1 MQFTRLRLSGFK
13 SFVDPTELHIEPGLT
28 GIVGPNGCGK
38 SNLVE
43 ALRWVMGETSPKSMR
58 GEGMDDVIFAGTEQ
72 RPARN
77 LAEVSLLI
85 DNSARQAPAAF
96 NDDEIIEV
104 TRRIER
110 ASGSAYR
117 INGRDVRAKDVQLLF
132 ADAATGAHSPALVS
146 QGRIA
151 ALIAA
156 KPENRRAILEEAAGI
171 SGLHSRRKEAEQRL
185 RAAER
190 NLERLDDVLAQL
202 EAQMANLKRQARQAR
217 RYRAL
222 SGHLRRTEGS
232 ILYTRWKAA
241 AEETL
246 RLEGALRQAEQQVAA
261 RTGRA
266 AALSREQASLAAEL
280 PARRQAEAEAAAK
293 VQRLTLARET
303 LEAEERRRVETL
315 DKLAR
320 QLKDIAADAAREAD
334 IRDDAAAALARLKAE
349 RERLE
354 AEIAREREAEAGAKE
369 KLETAA
375 NAANEAEAAFDAL
388 NQRLIEARGRRA
400 SLTSDEAAIVRRADR
415 LGLDRAE
422 AARALEDLSSSG
434 EEAGALEAAE
444 AQIVAAE
451 ARIAELQEAIATAE
465 SDIAAARD
473 ARDAAR
479 ETLAGEKTSAAA
491 IEAEISAL
499 EQRLKRTDD
508 AAAEAIAEKIR
519 VEPGFEKALA
529 AAVGD
534 DLDAPE
540 DEAAAL
546 HWTALP
552 PYETPPPLPGEAAPL
567 TEHVSAPPALARR
580 LALVGLVSDD
590 ATAARLQEALLPGQR
605 LVTAKGGLWR
615 WDGFVAG
622 VDAPRAAARVLEQR
636 NRLAA
641 LKTERDDL
649 AKAVAAAERHHAEAV
664 RIAQAAEARALQL
677 REARTA
683 AEAELAAG
691 QRARNEARE
700 AASRQASRR
709 TALVE
714 RIAQLDRDLEEAK
727 EQRQKIAAAIA
738 ALPDLAALESEL
750 EALRAKV
757 EKRRHALAEARVA
770 YDGHRR
776 EAEARRHRLEA
787 LATEEDAWRLR
798 HKRAEDQL
806 AALGTRCDTAERE
819 MAALAASPADVEAKR
834 QAIADEIEAAEAA
847 RRAAADALAELEQA
861 VGEKERALHE
871 VQEALGNAREDRARA
886 DAGLESARRHM
897 EELEAL
903 CSERFRCAPPAVLD
917 HVDAGA
923 PEELPPLDELE
934 RRLERY
940 RAERER
946 LGAVNLRAEEEL
958 AELAAQNAH
967 LGSEKHDLEAAIQR
981 LRHAISSLNREG
993 RERLMVAFDAV
1004 NAHFGV
1010 LFKTLFGGGEARL
1023 ELVDSDDPLDAGI
1036 EILASPPGKRLQS
1049 LSLLSGGEQA
1059 LTALSLI
1066 FAVFMT
1072 NPAPICVLDE
1082 VDAPLDEANVERFCD
1097 LLDEMVKSAKTR
1109 FLVVTHNEVTMA
1121 RMHRLFGV
1129 TMAERGV
1136 SQLVSVDLERA
1147 ESLVAAQ

>member
-43 ALRWVMGETSPKSMR
+43 ALRWVMGENSPKSLR
-58 GEGMDDVIFAGTEQ
+58 GEGMDDVVFAGTEQ

-85 DNSARQAPAAF
+85 DNDARQAPAAF
-96 NDDEIIEV
+96 NDDDLIEV

-156 KPENRRAILEEAAGI
+156 KPENRRAVLEEAAGI

-190 NLERLDDVLAQL
+190 NLERLDDVLTQL
-202 EAQMANLKRQARQAR
+202 EAQMASLKRQARQAR

-232 ILYTRWKAA
+232 ILHIRWRAA

-246 RLEGALRQAEQQVAA
+246 RLERALREAEQRVAA
-261 RTGRA
+261 ETGRA
-266 AALSREQASLAAEL
+266 AALSGEQASLAAEL
-280 PARRQAEAEAAAK
+280 PERRRAEAEAAAK

-320 QLKDIAADAAREAD
+320 QLKDIAADAAREAE
-334 IRDDAAAALARLKAE
+334 IRDDAAAALARLRAE
-349 RERLE
+349 RQRLE
-354 AEIAREREAEAGAKE
+354 TDIARERDAEARAGEVLEAATRAASEAEV
-369 KLETAA
+369 
-375 NAANEAEAAFDAL
+375 AFDAL

-400 SLTSDEAAIVRRADR
+400 SLTSDEAAIARRADR
-415 LGLDRAE
+415 LALDRAE
-422 AARALEDLSSSG
+422 AARALESLASSD
-434 EEAGALEAAE
+434 EEDGALDAAE
-444 AQIVAAE
+444 AQIAAAE
-451 ARIAELQEAIATAE
+451 ARIGELQQAISEAET
-465 SDIAAARD
+465 DTAAARD

-479 ETLAGEKTSAAA
+479 ETLAGEKAAAAA
-491 IEAEISAL
+491 IEAEIRAL
-499 EQRLKRTDD
+499 EQRLMRKDD
-508 AAAEAIAEKIR
+508 AAAVAIAETIR

-529 AAVGD
+529 AAIGD
-534 DLDAPE
+534 DLAAPE
-540 DEAAAL
+540 NEEAPL
-546 HWTALP
+546 HWNALP
-552 PYETPPPLPGEAAPL
+552 PYATPPPLPPDAAPL
-567 TEHVSAPPALARR
+567 ARRVSAPPALARR
-580 LALVGLVSDD
+580 LALVGLVADA
-590 ATAARLQEALLPGQR
+590 ATAVRLQETLLPGQR
-605 LVTAKGGLWR
+605 LVTAEGGLWR
-615 WDGFVAG
+615 WDGFVASA
-622 VDAPRAAARVLEQR
+622 DAPRAAALVLEQR
-636 NRLAA
+636 NRLEA
-641 LKTERDDL
+641 LKTEF
-649 AKAVAAAERHHAEAV
+649 AKAEKAVAAAEQRYQEMM
-664 RIAQAAEARALQL
+664 RTAQAAQAREAQL
-677 REARTA
+677 RETRAA
-683 AEAELAAG
+683 AEAEHAAG
-691 QRARNEARE
+691 QRARNEAHE

-709 TALVE
+709 AALVE
-714 RIAQLDRDLEEAK
+714 RIAQIERDLDTAQ
-727 EQRQKIAAAIA
+727 EQRRKIAAAIA

-750 EALRAKV
+750 EALRATV
-757 EKRRHALAEARVA
+757 ETRRHALAEARVTH
-770 YDGHRR
+770 DGHRR

-787 LATEEDAWRLR
+787 LATEEGAWRLR

-806 AALGTRCDTAERE
+806 AALGTRCDDAERE
-819 MAALAASPADVEAKR
+819 MAALAASPADIEAKR
-834 QAIADEIEAAEAA
+834 QAIADEIEAAEDA
-847 RRAAADALAELEQA
+847 RRAAADALATLEQA
-861 VGEKERALHE
+861 IAEKDRALRQA
-871 VQEALGNAREDRARA
+871 QEALASAREDRARA
-886 DAGLESARRHM
+886 EAGLESARRRM

-903 CSERFRCAPPAVLD
+903 CSERFQCAPPAVLD
-917 HVDAGA
+917 HVGAGA
-923 PEELPPLDELE
+923 PEELPSLEELE

-946 LGAVNLRAEEEL
+946 LGAVNLRADEEL
-958 AELAAQNAH
+958 EELAAQNEH
-967 LGSEKHDLEAAIQR
+967 LGGEKRDLEAAIQR
-981 LRHAISSLNREG
+981 LRQAISSLNREG
-993 RERLMVAFDAV
+993 RQRLMVAFDAV
-1004 NAHFGV
+1004 NAHFGS
-1010 LFKTLFGGGEARL
+1010 LFETLFGGGEARL

-1097 LLDEMVKSAKTR
+1097 LLDKMVKHAKTR

-1136 SQLVSVDLERA
+1136 SQLVSVDLDRA